1 MVRGKQDHTSNR
13 VSARGH
19 SRKDLCLTG
28 RSSLVSAR
36 CLLDAAACRDPYLLT
51 RARLM
56 TSPQSKGVIDLVET
70 GTTMRAAGL
79 EQIGCVMK
87 TQTVLIANKDKVGK
101 PLVQKLNKRILGY
114 VKSMKHSMLAY
125 NVSFR
130 RNLRLG
136 ASGQAGKK
144 GREETLS
151 V

>member
-1 MVRGKQDHTSNR
+1 
-13 VSARGH
+13 
-19 SRKDLCLTG
+19 
-28 RSSLVSAR
+28 
-36 CLLDAAACRDPYLLT
+36 
-51 RARLM
+51 M